1 MKLYKLHLFEER
13 CHDCKDRLTADDIEY
28 MKPGVQAYCK
38 SCGERNDKKRDRE
51 DAEEQNTSERVS
63 MTNDNLRSVSQQMP
77 DRAYDK
83 DRGTPGWLMGE
94 PSPGRSF

>member
-1 MKLYKLHLFEER
+1 MRKE
-13 CHDCKDRLTADDIEY
+13 
-28 MKPGVQAYCK
+28 
-38 SCGERNDKKRDRE
+38 KKRARE
-51 DAEEQNTSERVS
+51 DAEEQNKREREEDS
-63 MTNDNLRSVSQQMP
+63 GANLLSVSQQMP